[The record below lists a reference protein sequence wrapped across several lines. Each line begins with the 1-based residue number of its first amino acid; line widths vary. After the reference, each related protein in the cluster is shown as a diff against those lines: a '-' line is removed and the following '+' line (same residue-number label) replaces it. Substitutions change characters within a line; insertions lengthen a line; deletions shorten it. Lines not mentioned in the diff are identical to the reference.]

1 MAINVGLQDG
11 MDTLAMNT
19 ACKKGEM
26 ASFWRS
32 ISTNFVWEC
41 KNQTKEKKKKE
52 KNTTKPNGNKKKI
65 EKITHSNTNNNKP

>member
-1 MAINVGLQDG
+1 MAITVGLQDDRKIGNKCWSARWHKKLAINVGLQDG

-41 KNQTKEKKKKE
+41 KN
-52 KNTTKPNGNKKKI
+52 
-65 EKITHSNTNNNKP
+65 

>member
-1 MAINVGLQDG
+1 MAINVGLQDDRKIGNKYVGLQDGIKKLAINVGLQDG

-26 ASFWRS
+26 ASFWRI

-41 KNQTKEKKKKE
+41 KN
-52 KNTTKPNGNKKKI
+52 
-65 EKITHSNTNNNKP
+65 